1 MGGVFGGTED
11 SMDQRLQGLRVL
23 VTGGSSGLGRAIALR
38 LASEGARVAI
48 TGRDAT
54 RLSATVKALTSAQGT
69 HLAIQADHEKTAD
82 NDRAVAEAVKGL
94 GGLDALVNN
103 AGIIGFDGAL
113 EPKPDAFRRLM
124 ETNLFSVYE
133 LSIQATPHLVKS
145 AGEGK
150 LPSILNVS
158 SVAGQRPYGN
168 LLGYCTSKAAVDM
181 LTQSMALE
189 LAPKG
194 VRVNAIHPG
203 VVVTELHKNAGL
215 DDEAYSAFLERSK
228 ATHPLGR
235 PGTAEEIAAL
245 VAFLVSNEASWI
257 TGALHAID
265 GGRAI
270 TSLR

>member
-1 MGGVFGGTED
+1 MHERLLGV
-11 SMDQRLQGLRVL
+11 RVL

-38 LASEGARVAI
+38 LHAEGADVAF
-48 TGRDAT
+48 TGRDAS
-54 RLSATVKALTSAQGT
+54 RLEATQRDMRGNGKSR
-69 HLAIQADHEKTAD
+69 AIQADHEKTAD
-82 NDRAVAEAVKGL
+82 NDRAIAEAVSAL
-94 GGLDALVNN
+94 SGLDALVNN

-113 EPKPDAFRRLM
+113 EPKPEAFRRLM

-145 AGEGK
+145 ATEGK
-150 LPSILNVS
+150 HPSILNVS

-203 VVVTELHKNAGL
+203 VVITELHKNAGL
-215 DDEAYSAFLERSK
+215 DEEAYSAFLERSK

-235 PGTAEEIAAL
+235 PGTPEEIAAL